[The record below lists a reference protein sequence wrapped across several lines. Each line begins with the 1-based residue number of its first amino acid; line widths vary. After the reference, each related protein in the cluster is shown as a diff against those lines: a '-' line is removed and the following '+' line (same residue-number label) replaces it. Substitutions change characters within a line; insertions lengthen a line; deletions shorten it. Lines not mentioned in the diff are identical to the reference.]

1 MKESTLSDLD
11 PLRLGQ
17 DFFSFLLEHTP
28 DQIYFKDRQGR
39 FVRVSRAVAQ
49 YMDVA
54 DPEELIGKSDFDF
67 WSQETARE
75 ASADEQRII
84 QTGEPM
90 VGKIEKLVHPDGR
103 VTWDYTT
110 KLPLKNS
117 KGEIIGI
124 CGINKDFTAI
134 KKMEDA
140 LTEERNRL
148 AVTTAELEAK
158 NAQLEAD
165 LRMAREVQLALLP
178 RDYPT
183 ISGYGISGYSTLTF
197 AHCYRPAA
205 AVGGD
210 FFDIFPLSQNRAGVF
225 ICDVMG
231 HGLRA
236 ALITAIIRALL
247 EELRP
252 VMHNAGRFLNVLNL
266 RLRAILERV
275 EEPFVATAFYMIA
288 DTSMKEV
295 HFANAAHPPPVRLR
309 RAEGAV
315 ESLTSDEG
323 TPSPA
328 LGLFDE
334 VNYAAVRAQFERN
347 DSIVLFTDGL
357 YEVESTDG
365 AQFGLDSLLLS
376 FQRYVNLP
384 AQKLFDALLSD
395 VQQYSSRPDFEDD
408 VCIVAVERFGE

>member
-1 MKESTLSDLD
+1 VKESLPPDLD
-11 PLRLGQ
+11 SLTLRQ
-17 DFFSFLLEHTP
+17 DLFSFLLEHTP

-39 FVRVSRAVAQ
+39 FLCVSRAVAK
-49 YMDVA
+49 YMDVSN
-54 DPEELIGKSDFDF
+54 PEDLIGKSDFDF

-75 ASADEQRII
+75 AFGDEQRII

-90 VGKIEKLVHPDGR
+90 VGKVEKLVHPDGR
-103 VTWDYTT
+103 ITWDYTT

-148 AVTTAELEAK
+148 AVTTAELETK

-183 ISGYGISGYSTLTF
+183 ISAYGVSGYSTLTF

-252 VMHNAGRFLNVLNL
+252 VMHNAGRFLNALNL

-288 DTSMKEV
+288 DTAMREV

-315 ESLTSDEG
+315 EPLTSDAG
-323 TPSPA
+323 PPSPA

-334 VNYAAVRAQFERN
+334 VNYTAVRSPFERN
-347 DSIVLFTDGL
+347 DCIVLFTDGL
-357 YEVESTDG
+357 YEVDSADG
-365 AQFGLDSLLLS
+365 TQFGLDSLLSS
-376 FQRYVNLP
+376 FQRYVSLP

-395 VQQYSSRPDFEDD
+395 LAHYSSRPDFDDD
-408 VCIVAVERFGE
+408 VCIVAVERSGE